1 MEENLCNKM
10 EGNLCN
16 KMEEEQNV
24 NASLDSLSR
33 KPFSTMFTI
42 TNNMCKVKH
51 Y

>member
-1 MEENLCNKM
+1 MEE
-10 EGNLCN
+10 NLCN

-42 TNNMCKVKH
+42 ANNM
-51 Y
+51 

>member
-10 EGNLCN
+10 EENLCN

-33 KPFSTMFTI
+33 KPSSTMFTI